1 MILKT
6 PTNNNSLVESIKLR
20 INTWISGS
28 SDAKESVLAIYI
40 YGSVLHPDKFK
51 HYSDI
56 DLAFLLNQSLYKQDP
71 LLCSGPA
78 YMVSTDIGLKLDR
91 QTDVIILNSASI
103 ESAYQVVTTGIVI
116 YEADRENRLE
126 YETAVRGLYFDF
138 NPFLQKLRNQRCRLT
153 A

>member
-1 MILKT
+1 MKT

-28 SDAKESVLAIYI
+28 CDAKGSILSIYI
-40 YGSVLHPDKFK
+40 YGSVLHPDKFQRN
-51 HYSDI
+51 SDI
-56 DLAFLLNQSLYKQDP
+56 DLAFLLDQSLYKQDP

-78 YMVSTDIGLKLDR
+78 YMAATDIGLKFDR

-103 ESAYQVVTTGIVI
+103 ESAYQIVTTGIVI
-116 YEADRENRLE
+116 YEADHENRLE

-138 NPFLQKLRNQRCRLT
+138 KPFLQKLRNQRCRLT
-153 A
+153 I